1 VFDLAVRCRW
11 RVTFRSAEPGQ
22 DANGTVGGGAF
33 FGKPQE
39 RKFDE
44 RIYRRE
50 GSALIDGI
58 SRPLSRMIRSESL
71 KMR

>member
-1 VFDLAVRCRW
+1 MFDLAVRCRW
-11 RVTFRSAEPGQ
+11 RITFRSDEPGQ
-22 DANGTVGGGAF
+22 DANGEIGGGAF

-44 RIYRRE
+44 RKYRRE
-50 GSALIDGI
+50 GSALNEEI

>member
-11 RVTFRSAEPGQ
+11 WVTCRSDEPGQ
-22 DANGTVGGGAF
+22 DANGVIGGGAF

-44 RIYRRE
+44 REYRRE
-50 GSALIDGI
+50 GSALNEEI